1 MYKGGLKPNSF
12 HFISLGLPQDVL
24 EIEATWLEPKQL
36 HVNAPDS
43 VTVDEGLANVIEIIK
58 AVLKSKKE
66 SDIRL
71 NKLESK
77 LIPHGVDV
85 LKNLDNRIKTL
96 EANDSTAAGAVS
108 KSLSNIEERLIILE
122 QKSKLEPLIPNE
134 KLNQRLVNLENN
146 YQNSVG
152 PEILHNLFERLEVVE
167 NRPAQV

>member
-1 MYKGGLKPNSF
+1 M
-12 HFISLGLPQDVL
+12 
-24 EIEATWLEPKQL
+24 
-36 HVNAPDS
+36 
-43 VTVDEGLANVIEIIK
+43 
-58 AVLKSKKE
+58 
-66 SDIRL
+66 